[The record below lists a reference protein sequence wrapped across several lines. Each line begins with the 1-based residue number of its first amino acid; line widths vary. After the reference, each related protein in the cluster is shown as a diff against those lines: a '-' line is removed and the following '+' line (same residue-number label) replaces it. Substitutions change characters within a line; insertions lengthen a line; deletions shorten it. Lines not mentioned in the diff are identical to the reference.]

1 MNEGTTSHGYS
12 FAVLR
17 LKTFKNT
24 FVFLNVKTLKT
35 TEAQKE
41 ILMSMSF

>member
-35 TEAQKE
+35 EAQKE
-41 ILMSMSF
+41 ILMSMSFR